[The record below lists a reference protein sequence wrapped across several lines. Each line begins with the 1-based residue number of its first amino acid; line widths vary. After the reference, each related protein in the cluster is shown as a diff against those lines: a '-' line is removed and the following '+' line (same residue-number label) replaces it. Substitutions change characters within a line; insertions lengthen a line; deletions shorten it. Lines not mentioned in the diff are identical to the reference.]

1 MNMEKGTRAI
11 FRILPAVAAFSLF
24 SPLHSLAAKGTWE
37 LQEDGK
43 RWKYMYSPGEP
54 AVDQWIE
61 DQGKEYYVDSNGY
74 MRTGWVTDRK
84 DKQRYYMGED
94 GAKCFNLFTP
104 DNHYVGP
111 EGIILEEFDTY
122 RRKVSKQLKT
132 FVDKKAADMEQ
143 PGFLLADLNG
153 DGYRDIAV
161 FDNAISSKRVLL
173 VAVWMPE
180 DEELAVSSKSD
191 PDAAEQSFLTYNAE
205 QQLTYLTIVEDNG
218 GRNYFSLREGS
229 CDFENIWSLELE
241 QDDWGEPVYYVN
253 GDEADAEEWEEVA
266 EMAQTQAGAPFSEYL
281 LPVNEENIKRKVD
294 CSPSENDLALWQR

>member
-1 MNMEKGTRAI
+1 
-11 FRILPAVAAFSLF
+11 
-24 SPLHSLAAKGTWE
+24 
-37 LQEDGK
+37 
-43 RWKYMYSPGEP
+43 
-54 AVDQWIE
+54 
-61 DQGKEYYVDSNGY
+61 
-74 MRTGWVTDRK
+74 
-84 DKQRYYMGED
+84 MGED

-173 VAVWMPE
+173 AAVWMPE
-180 DEELAVSSKSD
+180 EEELAVSSKSD

-218 GRNYFSLREGS
+218 GRNYFFLKEGS

-253 GDEADAEEWEEVA
+253 GDEADAEEWEDVA
-266 EMAQTQAGAPFSEYL
+266 EFAQTQAGAPFSEYL
-281 LPVNEENIKRKVD
+281 LPVNEENIKQKVD
-294 CSPSENDLALWQR
+294 CSPSENELALWQR